1 MLEPTKPGEEFDP
14 NNELDLAWPG
24 PKRILR
30 LTGRVALLRCP
41 YCGKGPVLKHWL
53 QMREKCGNCGRKL
66 ERGEK
71 DYFIG
76 SMMFNMILSEGLFIA
91 VLVTT
96 LLLLPPPVPWDG
108 LETWIP
114 IGMIAAPFIM
124 FPFSKLAWLAF
135 DLIFRPDARRS
146 AGS

>member
-1 MLEPTKPGEEFDP
+1 
-14 NNELDLAWPG
+14 
-24 PKRILR
+24 
-30 LTGRVALLRCP
+30 
-41 YCGKGPVLKHWL
+41 
-53 QMREKCGNCGRKL
+53 MREECGNCNRKL

-76 SMMFNMILSEGLFIA
+76 SMMFNMILSEGLFVV

-114 IGMIAAPFIM
+114 VGMIAAPFIM

-135 DLIFRPDARRS
+135 DLIFRPDVKRPS
-146 AGS
+146 GT